1 MPEFEVDVYY
11 TGCYSI
17 TVTADT
23 VEEAR
28 ELAGQE
34 ADKALWDH
42 EITMEEDRIEVYE
55 VEE

>member
-1 MPEFEVDVYY
+1 
-11 TGCYSI
+11 
-17 TVTADT
+17 VTADT

-55 VEE
+55 GEE